1 MALEVYF
8 QEDAARGIISNVVSA
23 YRAHVANGGVNAEWF
38 KGVLAMA
45 ESQAL
50 LYGLPWPKLRVQI
63 EERLVR

>member
-8 QEDAARGIISNVVSA
+8 QEDAARGIISNVVGI
-23 YRAHVANGGVNAEWF
+23 YRAYVANGRVNPEWF

>member
-1 MALEVYF
+1 MALDVYF
-8 QEDAARGIISNVVSA
+8 QDDLAHGIMCSVVA
-23 YRAHVANGGVNAEWF
+23 MYRAHVANGGVNAEWF

-63 EERLVR
+63 EERLER

>member
-1 MALEVYF
+1 MALDVF
-8 QEDAARGIISNVVSA
+8 FKDDAAQGIMCSVVGM

-63 EERLVR
+63 EERLER

>member
-1 MALEVYF
+1 LALDVYF
-8 QEDAARGIISNVVSA
+8 QDDLAHGIMSSVVA
-23 YRAHVANGGVNAEWF
+23 MYRAHVANGGVNAEWF

-63 EERLVR
+63 EERLER

>member
-1 MALEVYF
+1 MALDVYF
-8 QEDAARGIISNVVSA
+8 QKDVARGIMCSVVA
-23 YRAHVANGGVNAEWF
+23 MYRAHVANGGVNAEWF

-50 LYGLPWPKLRVQI
+50 LYGLPWPTLRVQI